1 MLSIVLHYSN
11 LFLRVKIMPKTV
23 TLRID
28 DKLLDRLKHHA
39 NMENRTI
46 SNFIE
51 TATLRYI
58 EETELVNEF
67 EMLEIMN
74 NEKLL
79 KQLKKGSEDARK
91 KRGRFV

>member
-1 MLSIVLHYSN
+1 
-11 LFLRVKIMPKTV
+11 MPKTV

-28 DKLLDRLKHHA
+28 DTLLDRFKHHA
-39 NMENRTI
+39 AMENRSI

-58 EETELVNEF
+58 EEAELVDEF
-67 EMLEIMN
+67 EMSEIMN

-79 KQLKKGSEDARK
+79 KKLKKGHEDAHK

>member
-1 MLSIVLHYSN
+1 MS
-11 LFLRVKIMPKTV
+11 KTI

-28 DKLLDRLKHHA
+28 DKLLEKFKHHA
-39 NMENRTI
+39 DMGNRSI

-58 EETELVNEF
+58 EETELIDEF
-67 EMLEIMN
+67 EMSEIMN

>member
-1 MLSIVLHYSN
+1 
-11 LFLRVKIMPKTV
+11 MPKTV

-28 DKLLDRLKHHA
+28 DALLERFRRHA
-39 NMENRTI
+39 EMENRSI

-58 EETELVNEF
+58 EETESVDEF
-67 EMLEIMN
+67 EMSEILS

-79 KQLKKGSEDARK
+79 KKLKKGSEDARK
-91 KRGRFV
+91 KRGRFA

>member
-1 MLSIVLHYSN
+1 
-11 LFLRVKIMPKTV
+11 MPKTV

-28 DKLLDRLKHHA
+28 DKLLDRFKHHA
-39 NMENRTI
+39 EMENRSI

-58 EETELVNEF
+58 EESEMADEF
-67 EMLEIMN
+67 EMSEIMN

-79 KQLKKGSEDARK
+79 KQLRKGSEDARK

>member
-1 MLSIVLHYSN
+1 
-11 LFLRVKIMPKTV
+11 MPKTV

-28 DKLLDRLKHHA
+28 DKLLDKFKHHA
-39 NMENRTI
+39 ELENRSI

-58 EETELVNEF
+58 EETELVDEF
-67 EMLEIMN
+67 EMSEILN
-74 NEKLL
+74 NDKLL

>member
-1 MLSIVLHYSN
+1 
-11 LFLRVKIMPKTV
+11 MPKTV

-28 DKLLDRLKHHA
+28 DALLERFKLHA
-39 NMENRTI
+39 EMENRSI

-58 EETELVNEF
+58 EDAELVNEF
-67 EMLEIMN
+67 EMSEIMN

-79 KQLKKGSEDARK
+79 RRLKKGSEDARK

>member
-1 MLSIVLHYSN
+1 MHII
-11 LFLRVKIMPKTV
+11 KIRTMRMPKTV

-28 DKLLDRLKHHA
+28 DELLDKFKHHA
-39 NMENRTI
+39 ELENRSI

-58 EETELVNEF
+58 EEAELVDEF
-67 EMLEIMN
+67 EMSEIVN
-74 NEKLL
+74 NQKLL

>member
-1 MLSIVLHYSN
+1 
-11 LFLRVKIMPKTV
+11 MPKTV

-28 DKLLDRLKHHA
+28 DKLLDRFKHHA
-39 NMENRTI
+39 EMENRSI

-58 EETELVNEF
+58 EETELIDDF
-67 EMLEIMN
+67 EMSEILN
-74 NEKLL
+74 NDKIL
-79 KQLKKGSEDARK
+79 KRLKKGSEDARK

>member
-1 MLSIVLHYSN
+1 
-11 LFLRVKIMPKTV
+11 MPKTV

-39 NMENRTI
+39 ELENRSI

-58 EETELVNEF
+58 EETELVDEF
-67 EMLEIMN
+67 EMSEILN
-74 NEKLL
+74 NDILIKH
-79 KQLKKGSEDARK
+79 LKKGSEDAHR

>member
-1 MLSIVLHYSN
+1 
-11 LFLRVKIMPKTV
+11 MPKTV

-28 DKLLDRLKHHA
+28 DKLLDRFKHHA
-39 NMENRTI
+39 EMENRSI

-58 EETELVNEF
+58 EETELVDEF
-67 EMLEIMN
+67 EMSEILHN
-74 NEKLL
+74 DKLL
-79 KQLKKGSEDARK
+79 RRLKKGREDARK